1 MTPFFHRPPPS
12 FFHRPPPFPIDD
24 RGFLLLILERL
35 EYLMAT
41 QAELATSLTA
51 VTDMLTKIGTET
63 QSLLAK
69 IDDLAAALAAA
80 GATTPEVDAALAA
93 LQAQAAAVDSL
104 VPDIPA

>member
-1 MTPFFHRPPPS
+1 MTPFS
-12 FFHRPPPFPIDD
+12 HRPPPFPIDD

-41 QAELATSLTA
+41 QAELATLLLA
-51 VTDMLTKIGTET
+51 VTDTITKIGTET

>member
-24 RGFLLLILERL
+24 RGFLILILERL

-41 QAELATSLTA
+41 QAELATLLLA
-51 VTDMLTKIGTET
+51 VTDTLTKIGTET